1 MEQINRRDV
10 GGKCIKIQIVLA
22 ALCAFLLVFLYS
34 FGETKAEIE
43 CSHPSLPEGLA
54 AMASTDAVSV
64 RTIEVTLWPGST
76 DPASEGDNF
85 YYVFEPQNKVP
96 TIGLIVHP
104 GGNCDP
110 RAYAP
115 MAQAIASQGYLVAIL
130 PMKNCICLGCYDRTA
145 KVIEDFGE
153 IEKWVLVGH
162 SVGGTSIAW
171 YTYEYG
177 GIEGLV
183 ILAGLGHNLYK
194 LDDTHNVK
202 VLSLYGEK
210 DTHLTLEM
218 IMDRADFLP
227 ADTTYIP
234 IEGGNHTQFGWF
246 DPTPE
251 PEYFDGDGPADITYQ
266 EQQDLVVG
274 YILDFLHSFDDNAQC
289 PVVSLLG
296 EHAPQVI
303 SLRRFRDEIL
313 AKSTAGKRLI
323 GHYYLH
329 ADTIIHIFDNHPT
342 LRDAA
347 KKVLT
352 LLVPMVH
359 KLL

>member
-1 MEQINRRDV
+1 MEHINRRDV

-115 MAQAIASQGYLVAIL
+115 MAQAIASQGYLIAIL
-130 PMKNCICLGCYDRTA
+130 PMPNCICLGCYDRTA

-274 YILDFLHSFDDNAQC
+274 YILDFLHSFD
-289 PVVSLLG
+289 VS
-296 EHAPQVI
+296 EEVTQI
-303 SLRRFRDEIL
+303 TILRRFRDEIL
-313 AKSTAGKRLI
+313 AKSTAGKKLI

-342 LRDAA
+342 LRGAA